1 MPACA
6 EHAVDDKAFLLY
18 TGATYWAGIRAACEP
33 VFHSDKLQTYVPIVN
48 KSMTSLVDKLTAAQS
63 EGPVQIN
70 LVLASMT
77 MDVIGGSAFG

>member
-1 MPACA
+1 
-6 EHAVDDKAFLLY
+6 
-18 TGATYWAGIRAACEP
+18 
-33 VFHSDKLQTYVPIVN
+33 
-48 KSMTSLVDKLTAAQS
+48 MTSLVDKLTAAQS